1 MRLHVIK
8 IGCRLALSHGH
19 VHQHAQWQNHSRCWR
34 NRCQCVQR
42 GRRVAGP
49 HLYTGNSIT
58 GAMATIGQ
66 QTLMPHDENFKKS
79 KKLGQGGFG
88 TVWLCERSKSK
99 VRSKLLGECER
110 RCRSAALSMEVNLR
124 PYSSNCIYSFAS
136 ECECGYLRGKYV
148 VHGCWETPS
157 RLEHTPFK
165 PPHEPT
171 A

>member
-1 MRLHVIK
+1 M
-8 IGCRLALSHGH
+8 AMFTNMLS
-19 VHQHAQWQNHSRCWR
+19 
-34 NRCQCVQR
+34 
-42 GRRVAGP
+42 GRTTQDAGETDANAFSVEGESLDP
-49 HLYTGNSIT
+49 IFTQGTSIT